1 MLRSTILSWQ
11 HSMTN
16 LRAVPN
22 PSTTKRPTH
31 HHHTSQ
37 SPYINDQLEDKG
49 FYRKKYLKED
59 ISAIK
64 E

>member
-1 MLRSTILSWQ
+1 
-11 HSMTN
+11 MTN